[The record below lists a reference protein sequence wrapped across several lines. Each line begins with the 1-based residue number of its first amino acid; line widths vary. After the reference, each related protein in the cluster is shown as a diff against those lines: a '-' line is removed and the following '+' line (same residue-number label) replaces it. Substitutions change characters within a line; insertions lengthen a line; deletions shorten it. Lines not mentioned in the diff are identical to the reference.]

1 VEGWLQVKGSE
12 MKIGCQ
18 MNLVVVIVESFNLE
32 MEYLGSEL
40 CYAWLKS
47 VKEARCYKCC
57 YE

>member
-1 VEGWLQVKGSE
+1 
-12 MKIGCQ
+12 